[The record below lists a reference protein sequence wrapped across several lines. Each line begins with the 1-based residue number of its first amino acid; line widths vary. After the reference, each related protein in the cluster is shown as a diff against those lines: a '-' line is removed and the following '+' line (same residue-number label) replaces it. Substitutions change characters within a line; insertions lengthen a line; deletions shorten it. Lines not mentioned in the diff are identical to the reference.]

1 MANTQIGTR
10 TGVTAA
16 GIGGANNPSNLNG
29 SVGTAAGTAAWDT
42 DHTSIDTMRTRLAA
56 IDGTFYT
63 SARLDT
69 LSMNDM
75 EYAIRVNDL
84 ATTIK
89 Q

>member
-1 MANTQIGTR
+1 MANAQIGTR

-16 GIGGANNPSNLNG
+16 GIGGTGNPPNLNG
-29 SVGTAAGTAAWDT
+29 GTGVPGTPAWDT
-42 DHTSIDTMRTRLAA
+42 DHTSIDSMRTRLAA
-56 IDGTFYT
+56 IDATFYT

-75 EYAIRVNDL
+75 EYAVRVNDL
-84 ATTIK
+84 AATVK